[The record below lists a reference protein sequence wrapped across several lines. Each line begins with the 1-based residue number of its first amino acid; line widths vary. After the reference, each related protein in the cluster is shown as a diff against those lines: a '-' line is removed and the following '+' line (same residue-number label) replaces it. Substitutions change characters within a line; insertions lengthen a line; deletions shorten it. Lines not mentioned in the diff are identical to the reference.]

1 MVHSSLRVLC
11 VTGVALAMLLVRPAV
26 AEMRPLSEA
35 ERAAVQIAAGYL
47 SRGPAAVHEQLAA
60 KSPLRRF
67 DEATALQ
74 EIEARLGPPA
84 GASWELQTVVPA
96 LKDRN
101 AVFTIEFPSGF
112 DDTVVWDF
120 VEEDGVW
127 KVDDLRILAQESN
140 KAQVFPPLP
149 KKTTA
154 ADDAE
159 AKSEPPYGMLILIGL
174 VGAGLAAAAAFLENE
189 DLTRP
194 LLGGGVVIMVAATL
208 FAVMRDG
215 RFSLTPPPPPPA
227 VEKKD
232 TGYPKLASILPLR
245 RALASGDEISSL
257 KSSLPRK
264 GITAD
269 VATLWMAEA
278 DLQQM
283 KIPAVKDALKR
294 FPSPSN
300 VPLAEILRARVAL
313 FENDEAAAAI
323 AYEHAVNLGPGRDGL
338 WVETAQS
345 LRTLGFDDRA
355 SGYLSRLAKIGSR
368 RADVYYSLSVLSA
381 TTNKLDEA
389 SSLLKQAWALR
400 PAERAEVVSAAVLW
414 SVLRRADAVQ
424 TISLSTP
431 NEAVVPSPV
440 AGSRSIVFPLDAM
453 PRISGEFLHV
463 QIGQQE
469 LHVPGG
475 ACLAPI
481 GTPIVEANTWAQT
494 EEEQGLND
502 VPSLL
507 PHARNTAVYA
517 QPALRSRIVRSA
529 NALGNRNRW
538 QELVQ
543 LTDGLQPTSEHVP
556 ADLFFLRSIALQ
568 RLDRNDEA
576 KQLLTGLA
584 SGRVLQRKR
593 DVQSLTQLAEL
604 LASFNL
610 YDQAIKTYDRAQ
622 TIRPQPFVDDRVR
635 QLEMN
640 KRLATKYTTMTTPHF
655 EIRYPEDVAEN
666 FAKEIANVLEGEY
679 ARLQKWIPTPN
690 FQPVIVNVLWWREFR
705 ATYTGTDFILGF
717 YQSRKITIPYA
728 GIGRLEPPLVAILS
742 HELAHA
748 LIAQATNDHAPRW
761 FQEGLAQRIEMVP
774 YHENAFNMYTD
785 DRLLAVSLLDAV
797 LTGSPDPEMITEA
810 YVLSQT
816 LLRYVEAKYGAA
828 GIAKM
833 LASFRAGA
841 TTEEAIRQLS
851 GQSMGEFD
859 QAMRTWGRSATS
871 RVFENPPPLRYDLA
885 SETGLAPSE
894 QRGPLRGGNLATPMG
909 NRP

>member
-1 MVHSSLRVLC
+1 
-11 VTGVALAMLLVRPAV
+11 MLIVRPAV

-47 SRGPAAVHEQLAA
+47 SRGPAAVYEQLSAS
-60 KSPLRRF
+60 SPLRRL
-67 DEATALQ
+67 DQAAALQ
-74 EIEARLGPPA
+74 EIEARLGPPT

-96 LKDRN
+96 LQEKN

-112 DDTVVWDF
+112 DDTVIWDF
-120 VEEDGVW
+120 TQENGAW
-127 KVDDLRILAQESN
+127 HIDDVRILALES
-140 KAQVFPPLP
+140 ARTQVFPPLP
-149 KKTTA
+149 KKSA
-154 ADDAE
+154 AAVDE
-159 AKSEPPYGMLILIGL
+159 EEKKSEPPYGLLLLAGIAG
-174 VGAGLAAAAAFLENE
+174 VGLAAGAAFIENE
-189 DLTRP
+189 ALTRP
-194 LLGGGVVIMVAATL
+194 MVAGGALILLGTAA
-208 FAVMRDG
+208 FAFKSDE
-215 RFSLTPPPPPPA
+215 RFSLAPPPPPPVA
-227 VEKKD
+227 EKKES
-232 TGYPKLASILPLR
+232 GYPKLATLLPLR
-245 RALASGDEISSL
+245 RALAAGEDVETL
-257 KSSLPRK
+257 KASLPKK
-264 GITAD
+264 GRAAD
-269 VATLWMAEA
+269 VATLWIAEA

-283 KIPAVKDALKR
+283 KIKAVKEALKR

-300 VPLAEILRARVAL
+300 VPLAEVLRARVAL

-338 WVETAQS
+338 WYETAQS
-345 LRTLGFDDRA
+345 LRTLGFEDRA
-355 SGYLSRLAKIGSR
+355 SGYLARLDKIGSR
-368 RADVYYSLSVLSA
+368 RADVYYSLSILSA
-381 TTNKLDEA
+381 TTNKLDDA
-389 SSLLKQAWALR
+389 SRQLKEGWKLR
-400 PAERAEVVSAAVLW
+400 PAAREEIVSAAVLW

-431 NEAVVPSPV
+431 DEAVVPSSV
-440 AGSRSIVFPLDAM
+440 AGSRAIVFPLEAM
-453 PRISGEFLHV
+453 TNISGEYLHV
-463 QIGQQE
+463 QIGEQE

-481 GTPIVEANTWAQT
+481 GTPIVEASTWAKS
-494 EEEQGLND
+494 EEKRGLDD
-502 VPSLL
+502 VAQLM

-517 QPALRSRIVRSA
+517 QPALRSRIVRAA
-529 NALGNRNRW
+529 NALGTRNRW
-538 QELVQ
+538 PELVQ
-543 LTDGLQPTSEHVP
+543 LTDGLAPTSEHVP
-556 ADLFFLRSIALQ
+556 ADLFFLRSVALQ
-568 RLDRNDEA
+568 RLGRDAEA
-576 KQLLTGLA
+576 KQLLMSLA

-593 DVQSLTQLAEL
+593 DVQSLTTLAEL
-604 LASFNL
+604 LASFDL
-610 YDQAIKTYDRAQ
+610 YDDAIKTYDRAQ
-622 TIRPQPFVDDRVR
+622 TIRQQPFVDDRVR

-655 EIRYPEDVAEN
+655 EIRYPADVAEN

-690 FQPVIVNVLWWREFR
+690 FQPVVVNILWWREFR

-761 FQEGLAQRIEMVP
+761 FQEGFAQRIEMVP

-816 LLRYVEAKYGAA
+816 LLRYVEAKYGTA
-828 GIAKM
+828 GLTKM
-833 LASFRAGA
+833 LASFREGA

-851 GQSMGEFD
+851 GQSMAQFD
-859 QAMRTWGRSATS
+859 VAMRAWGRSAS
-871 RVFENPPPLRYDLA
+871 RVFENPPPLRYDIA
-885 SETGLAPSE
+885 ANSGFTTQQQEG
-894 QRGPLRGGNLATPMG
+894 RGPLRGGNLATPQG
-909 NRP
+909 NKP